1 MSTGGAAPTA
11 ATRLTNNMI
20 LLQDFYVTAC
30 PTNGLANVQAS
41 CADQG
46 PCCSKA
52 SVRFQFSEQR
62 EILLTTLRGLSFCSS
77 GRGTIEAVSSTP
89 SGHPPLA
96 RDRAQGQ
103 DAREARQQARRDG
116 SCSGARHKG
125 DRKDYRSR
133 GAARRTSPAHTP
145 AHQGLDRVSRGPRRS
160 AE

>member
-41 CADQG
+41 CAEQG

-62 EILLTTLRGLSFCSS
+62 EILLTALRGISFCSS
-77 GRGTIEAVSSTP
+77 GRGTIELISGRCTMRNHDLVSDGFLVVTAGSLMLLC
-89 SGHPPLA
+89 SILLA
-96 RDRAQGQ
+96 F
-103 DAREARQQARRDG
+103 
-116 SCSGARHKG
+116 
-125 DRKDYRSR
+125 
-133 GAARRTSPAHTP
+133 
-145 AHQGLDRVSRGPRRS
+145 
-160 AE
+160 